1 MNRIIIAIVAVL
13 LMATSASSADKIAYV
28 DLPKATNLSNAGV
41 KVKQEIDE
49 RAKTSQI
56 KINSKQDELLKL
68 SRELAN
74 GGLSD
79 NERAQKRRDYQQI
92 EIDVR
97 RSIHAAQEALRNDYA
112 VASEQIRNE
121 LIKSV
126 QTIGKKGG
134 YNMIITKDKGE
145 VIYSDGSLDLTDE
158 LIKEYDI
165 SKK

>member
-1 MNRIIIAIVAVL
+1 M
-13 LMATSASSADKIAYV
+13 K
-28 DLPKATNLSNAGV
+28 
-41 KVKQEIDE
+41 
-49 RAKTSQI
+49 
-56 KINSKQDELLKL
+56 
-68 SRELAN
+68 
-74 GGLSD
+74 
-79 NERAQKRRDYQQI
+79 
-92 EIDVR
+92 

-112 VASEQIRNE
+112 SASEQIRNE
-121 LIKSV
+121 QIKSV